1 MLLEI
6 LEIYNYEPQLGMA
19 LPLILGLVGVAGQ
32 VVTGIKAKNAAE
44 RARTNANTLKGQLL
58 DLENARQD
66 VFDSSDDIRALG
78 DTLSNPYANLSV
90 ATQAAEMQ
98 AEQTDIALA
107 NTLDAVRA
115 GGFGAGGATA
125 LAQAAARSKQGIS
138 ASIEQQE
145 VNNEKLR
152 VQGEDRL
159 QSQRL
164 SIEEAAINAE
174 GQAWARQEERELTQ
188 LDRKQAEIDQAL
200 GQQAQSNSDMMGAF
214 TGAFGSLTSLGMAKM
229 KADAGGGGGGGGY
242 TGPQGGPPTIQQPM
256 IIPPPTSGN
265 INNPGGANV
274 GGVVNVD
281 PNASIFSS
289 NLGGIGGSSITT
301 YPSDLRL
308 KKNISKIGKS
318 KSGLNIYKFD
328 YIDKEGTYQGVM
340 SNEVPEEAV
349 LAGVNGYD
357 VVDYSKVDV
366 DFKRIK

>member
-6 LEIYNYEPQLGMA
+6 LEIYNYEPNLAMPFPLAAMA
-19 LPLILGLVGVAGQ
+19 LFGIGGQ
-32 VVTGIKAKNAAE
+32 IISGIKAKNAAE
-44 RARTNANTLKGQLL
+44 RARINAITLKTQLT

-152 VQGEDRL
+152 AQGEDRL
-159 QSQRL
+159 QTQRL

-174 GQAWARQEERELTQ
+174 GQAWARQEERDLTQ

-200 GQQAQSNSDMMGAF
+200 GQEAQSRSDSMGAF
-214 TGAFGSLTSLGMAKM
+214 TGAFGGLTSLGMSGMGTGATTPRS
-229 KADAGGGGGGGGY
+229 Y
-242 TGPQGGPPTIQQPM
+242 IGPQGGPPTIQQPS
-256 IIPPPTSGN
+256 T
-265 INNPGGANV
+265 
-274 GGVVNVD
+274 
-281 PNASIFSS
+281 S
-289 NLGGIGGSSITT
+289 NLGSNLQLLGGNTNNGFGSNYTFNSIDSYNSTVPNTFGIT
-301 YPSDLRL
+301 L
-308 KKNISKIGKS
+308 
-318 KSGLNIYKFD
+318 
-328 YIDKEGTYQGVM
+328 
-340 SNEVPEEAV
+340 
-349 LAGVNGYD
+349 
-357 VVDYSKVDV
+357 
-366 DFKRIK
+366 

>member
-1 MLLEI
+1 MYFSDLPGQNPI
-6 LEIYNYEPQLGMA
+6 KTQL
-19 LPLILGLVGVAGQ
+19 
-32 VVTGIKAKNAAE
+32 T
-44 RARTNANTLKGQLL
+44 

-152 VQGEDRL
+152 AQGEDRL
-159 QSQRL
+159 QTQRL

-174 GQAWARQEERELTQ
+174 GQAWARQEEREMTQ

-229 KADAGGGGGGGGY
+229 KVDAGGGSGGGGY
-242 TGPQGGPPTIQQPM
+242 TGPQGGPPTIQ
-256 IIPPPTSGN
+256 
-265 INNPGGANV
+265 
-274 GGVVNVD
+274 
-281 PNASIFSS
+281 PNTS
-289 NLGGIGGSSITT
+289 NLGSNLQLLGGNTNTGFGSNYTFNSIDSYDPTALNTFGIK
-301 YPSDLRL
+301 L
-308 KKNISKIGKS
+308 
-318 KSGLNIYKFD
+318 
-328 YIDKEGTYQGVM
+328 
-340 SNEVPEEAV
+340 
-349 LAGVNGYD
+349 
-357 VVDYSKVDV
+357 
-366 DFKRIK
+366 